1 MFKKISIAVAT
12 ILALSAYAEDVP
24 IIGNVASKCS
34 IHTDTSGVY
43 GNPSAN
49 TLSTLAVDG
58 GVQPII
64 RYDVVNA
71 NSYKAVISTPMGFSS
86 SPSLSD
92 SVAWTGLTEVA
103 SVTNP
108 LQSAY
113 DTNKRIYNNT
123 SEFDLTVAGTVWF
136 KVTSKAEYGYNKSFP
151 GGTYKA
157 IVTAE
162 CIAK

>member
-1 MFKKISIAVAT
+1 MFKNLLIVASIM
-12 ILALSAYAEDVP
+12 LAFSAQAEDVP
-24 IIGNVASKCS
+24 IMGNVASKCT

-43 GNPSAN
+43 GNPTASL
-49 TLSTLAVDG
+49 LSTAPADG

-71 NSYKAVISTPMGFSS
+71 GDYKAVISTPTSFSS

-92 SVAWTGLTEVA
+92 SVVWTGLAEVA

-108 LQSAY
+108 LQAAY
-113 DTNKRIYNNT
+113 DTNKVVYNNT

-136 KVTSKAEYGYNKSFP
+136 KASSTASYGYNKSFP
-151 GGTYKA
+151 GGIYKA